1 VQISFQNKTAAS
13 ALKAVSS
20 GLSNWDFGKNISLDL
35 GENLMTITI
44 KKMGTSKISFNV
56 VRVGKMV
63 HFLKKEEKIAI
74 SHRPIRS
81 VIESKLISIVKENNG
96 SVSH

>member
-1 VQISFQNKTAAS
+1 MQISFQNKTAAS

-63 HFLKKEEKIAI
+63 HFLKRKKRLLLAI
-74 SHRPIRS
+74 DQS
-81 VIESKLISIVKENNG
+81 VLL
-96 SVSH
+96 